1 MWTGESKKRPTVS
14 LRGRSKEED
23 RGEFLRRARAQREG
37 RARERLHVSSAT
49 TIQKVW
55 RGRSCVGKWRQDE
68 RDAWDKKM
76 HDIGRVK
83 AMLAAAGKALQ
94 LPPAVLQT
102 LLSQLVHFHAFPC
115 DAGRFRAAM
124 DLVLAAAPAS
134 DNATTPGG
142 AGLFAAQPASSSG
155 SDSDR
160 FLRDNTWSLLVTRL
174 GAVCLQYVSQL
185 SATAAAGGGGR
196 SPKNGAESRN
206 SGGGSGCKG
215 DAVDDA
221 EGAEGAVVAGAGSA
235 EVGDAAEVAMRGF
248 ALLAFPAAWRH
259 RWPLSEPAVAQRRYR
274 VFLASLAL
282 GRVLVGTRSKTGAE
296 AGPGGALRKPS
307 PTGRG
312 RGGVRLL
319 LRTERER
326 VGGEGSRAS
335 TLFGVLRVAWDAA
348 AAEAG
353 GGESRAAQA
362 VRLLCASSF
371 QVLGIGVTEDG
382 ESTARI
388 ETRPM
393 SSSAVAGGGGGGAAA
408 GPGGAHETAVPDR
421 RLLLEAFAAAVLPA
435 PRLLEHPLRAA
446 LMDPMLGGDGAV
458 WWELV
463 SVAGEAVGV
472 GGTGGGGGAA
482 SRRRDVAWAVANILE
497 VDTGS
502 SAERAPC
509 LVRAL
514 CRLLRKVSLHALLQ
528 GAGRTGAA
536 GAGGAGRQME
546 SPELTDDDEDDD
558 DVAMDEAFSGAASE
572 RGGAGAAPGGGGA
585 GGKDDLGVSG
595 DVRLEAIVRRHRR
608 RCAVRTEALAAHHQS
623 LRETKGSSRGGYSS
637 VSKRR
642 VNSGGG
648 DERESAA
655 SMVFEEIEAMAAA
668 AGRLADPV
676 VVGRLF
682 DSILPPVAQSSSE
695 GQQTGLGGGSLAEA
709 FSTAQAHPRGGS
721 AGAESR
727 SALAGGVKGDD
738 DDDDDPVLALCSLY
752 ADLVMDGVR
761 AAGSA
766 AAAAGGSST
775 AAGGSSAA
783 AGKSAVAPGKSVLN
797 ALAFGRP
804 KAPIAA
810 RLWGYLQR
818 GQDLGVY
825 AKRGAGGGSGRGG
838 AGTKAGGGGMQSALF
853 LFCSACSH
861 QLLALDDEEFYEK
874 QRPLKLEEV
883 RQLAGFLKE
892 WLCRM
897 YLLDP
902 VIPRLREDGLPSD
915 PTLALRQCED
925 HLREALLLLSATRL
939 FNQLY
944 DRNTRREFLKAE
956 SWYWKAISAVDLSPP
971 DKGDPRVAF
980 LSKGNLGMV
989 LANIPQVVPFFQ
1001 RVGIFRQMIDAER
1014 EEHQGSLAFARGS
1027 SRIRV
1032 SRDSLYEDS
1041 AEALTKLGSFLKG
1054 RIQVT
1059 FMNQHGVE
1067 EAGID
1072 GGGVFKEYMDL
1083 LTKRAFDPQYA
1094 LFIATQDQYLFPNP
1108 AASMVADDYLFHFE
1122 FLGRVLAKAVFED
1135 ILVEPQFSP
1144 VFLNKLLGRYNYID
1158 DLYSLDPEVYRNLM
1172 QLKGIVHSGGDVAD
1186 LCLTFS
1192 ASTTAFGETKV
1203 WDLIPGGRDVAVTN
1217 ASVISYIHLMA
1228 HFKLNVQTARPC
1240 RAFMKGFRDLIP
1252 VEWVQMFNPQE
1263 LQRLIGGEGGRA
1275 IDVEDLKRNT
1285 LYAGGYHQTQPV
1297 MQWFWE
1303 AIESFSPEEQGQ
1315 FLKFVT
1321 SCSRPPLL
1329 GFERLNPPIC
1339 LQRVPEGDEG
1349 RLPSSSTCMNLLK
1362 LPQYAD
1368 RQTLREK
1375 LLYAISA
1382 NAGFELT

>member
-1 MWTGESKKRPTVS
+1 M
-14 LRGRSKEED
+14 
-23 RGEFLRRARAQREG
+23 
-37 RARERLHVSSAT
+37 
-49 TIQKVW
+49 
-55 RGRSCVGKWRQDE
+55 
-68 RDAWDKKM
+68 
-76 HDIGRVK
+76 
-83 AMLAAAGKALQ
+83 
-94 LPPAVLQT
+94 
-102 LLSQLVHFHAFPC
+102 
-115 DAGRFRAAM
+115 
-124 DLVLAAAPAS
+124 
-134 DNATTPGG
+134 
-142 AGLFAAQPASSSG
+142 
-155 SDSDR
+155 
-160 FLRDNTWSLLVTRL
+160 
-174 GAVCLQYVSQL
+174 
-185 SATAAAGGGGR
+185 
-196 SPKNGAESRN
+196 
-206 SGGGSGCKG
+206 
-215 DAVDDA
+215 DDA
-221 EGAEGAVVAGAGSA
+221 EDAEGAVVAGAAAA
-235 EVGDAAEVAMRGF
+235 EVGNAAEVAMRGF
-248 ALLAFPAAWRH
+248 ALLASPAAWRH
-259 RWPLSEPAVAQRRYR
+259 RWPLCEPVVVQRRCG

-282 GRVLVGTRSKTGAE
+282 GRVLLGTRSKTGAE
-296 AGPGGALRKPS
+296 AGPGEALNKPS

-312 RGGVRLL
+312 REGVRLL

-326 VGGEGSRAS
+326 VGGEGSRAP

-353 GGESRAAQA
+353 GGEGRATQA

-371 QVLGIGVTEDG
+371 QVLGIGIAEDG

-388 ETRPM
+388 EARPM
-393 SSSAVAGGGGGGAAA
+393 SSSAVAEGGGGGAAA
-408 GPGGAHETAVPDR
+408 GPGGAHETWVPDR
-421 RLLLEAFAAAVLPA
+421 RRLLEAFAAAVLPA
-435 PRLLEHPLRAA
+435 PRLLEHPLRAS
-446 LMDPMLGGDGAV
+446 LMDPMLGGDGAA

-463 SVAGEAVGV
+463 SVAGEAVGA
-472 GGTGGGGGAA
+472 GGAGGGGGAA
-482 SRRRDVAWAVANILE
+482 ARRRDVAWAVANILE

-536 GAGGAGRQME
+536 GAGGVGRQME

-572 RGGAGAAPGGGGA
+572 RGGAGAAPGGGGGGA
-585 GGKDDLGVSG
+585 GAKDDFGVSG

-608 RCAVRTEALAAHHQS
+608 RCAMRTEALAAHHQS

-637 VSKRR
+637 GSKRR
-642 VNSGGG
+642 VSSGGG

-682 DSILPPVAQSSSE
+682 DSILPPVARSSSE
-695 GQQTGLGGGSLAEA
+695 GQQTGLGGDSRAEA
-709 FSTAQAHPRGGS
+709 FSTAQADPRGGS

-727 SALAGGVKGDD
+727 SALAGGAKGDD

-818 GQDLGVY
+818 GQDLAVY
-825 AKRGAGGGSGRGG
+825 AKRGAGGGGGGSGRGG
-838 AGTKAGGGGMQSALF
+838 AGNKAGGGGMQSALF

-874 QRPLKLEEV
+874 QRPLTLEEV

-897 YLLDP
+897 YLIDP

-956 SWYWKAISAVDLSPP
+956 AWCWKAISPVDLSPP
-971 DKGDPRVAF
+971 DQGDPRVAF

-1054 RIQVT
+1054 RVQVT

-1240 RAFMKGFRDLIP
+1240 KAFMKGFRDLIP
-1252 VEWVQMFNPQE
+1252 VEWVRMFNPQE

-1349 RLPSSSTCMNLLK
+1349 RLPSSATCMNLLK